1 MKKLAD
7 SSKSC
12 FNVFWINL
20 FSAFNPV
27 YFCTLTALCFFRKTP
42 VLERQSYNVLM
53 LAALYTFPWLC
64 SSALAK
70 YFLTKFSSRGV
81 VVYSK
86 LAEIAVALL
95 AVIFSLF
102 TDSLGFIPL
111 FAVAVLMGLIYSI
124 YRPALKTYAAE
135 MVSLRQTARFAAAV
149 ECATFIAIALGT
161 ITAAAAFYYEIPIYY
176 AVIFTLPVAWIGL
189 LSSFSLSPVYA
200 PKTTDT
206 YKDPFPLSPPAGLK
220 KQQRY
225 WELIFSGIGE
235 SYLFAS
241 LLLVPSMAI
250 HYFAFR
256 FKFDSSQVHQYF
268 YMGLPILGAAI
279 GTLWAGKRSRGNIE
293 IGLVPP
299 GAALMAL
306 SMLGIGV
313 LPFFADG
320 QFEKSLL
327 AILLLLFGFAAGTI
341 LVPLQ
346 SYQTYF
352 IKNDL
357 APAFFSWYYLLFS
370 TGILVAEGVTFLIY
384 FFNIGI
390 FIVMLTLSLV
400 TTAVAAV
407 LFFLMPQFLLRM
419 LIRILLAFFYR
430 LRIFH
435 GERLPETG
443 PALIIANRAS
453 FVDMLFISACTSRPI
468 RFMMHEHYFR
478 TPVLHHLY
486 KSVGFLEVPSK
497 RPKQLKQLIE
507 NTRQL
512 LRNGEL
518 ICVFPED
525 DITRNGTMSTF
536 RNGVGNL
543 VPPDQN
549 IPVIPMRIGMTWGS
563 IFSCSSAGKFKL
575 QMPSLRRH
583 PASVTI
589 GNPIAP
595 ETSAYEMRIIIS
607 ELAAETELVEDR
619 DDYPLHTRFVRYVKR
634 NMTGSLIM
642 QCESGVWQRPNNFLF
657 LWKMTLLSRYIRK
670 KLAADDEE
678 YVGIMLPNSIEMAKT
693 MLAIQMCDRTPA
705 VLNYTASQ
713 ESIRIAVEKADLRHI
728 ITTRKFIEK
737 MKLPV
742 LPQMVFLEDIEGR
755 VASWFSKL
763 RYFIS
768 LLALPANEIVRQT
781 SPGSWNDVQK
791 VGAVIFSS
799 GSTGI
804 PKGIMLTHHNIISD
818 VLSISNSLSW
828 KKSDCVVGNLPLFHS
843 FGMAVC
849 FWMPIVTG
857 TKTVL
862 IPNALDAASVAE
874 AMRKEQLTVLC
885 ATPGFLQ
892 IYMRRCVP
900 EDFNSLRIVITGAEK
915 LRPDVAEKF
924 HNMTGIVITEG
935 YGCTE
940 LSPVVSINLSD
951 SVSKL
956 GSHVVVPGS
965 IGPPLIGICAKVV
978 DPSTFELMP
987 EDTDGLLIVTGATV
1001 MKGYLGE
1008 PEKTKEVIRDN
1019 WYVTGDIARMSRN
1032 GFITLTG
1039 RLSRFSK
1046 IAGEMVPHE
1055 LVEREINNIV
1065 KPDDRIIAVCG
1076 GFDPERGE
1084 RLVVFYSDR
1093 KLIAPESIIK
1103 TLRGNGIPNLWIPKL
1118 ENFIFVEKIP
1128 ALGSGKLDLAALQEL
1143 ADEFC
1148 RKKEVVAKAL

>member
-7 SSKSC
+7 SSKNR
-12 FNVFWINL
+12 FNVFRISL
-20 FSAFNPV
+20 FSTFNPV
-27 YFCTLTALCFFRKTP
+27 YFCTLTALFFFHDAPIIDT
-42 VLERQSYNVLM
+42 QAYNVL
-53 LAALYTFPWLC
+53 LVAFLYTLPWLC
-64 SSALAK
+64 SSALSK
-70 YFLTKFSSRGV
+70 YLLTKYSSRGV
-81 VVYSK
+81 IVHSK
-86 LAEIAVALL
+86 LAELGVAFLAMLL
-95 AVIFSLF
+95 STV
-102 TDSLGFIPL
+102 TGQTGYIPL
-111 FAVAVLMGLIYSI
+111 FAVAVMLGLSYSI
-124 YRPALKTYAAE
+124 YRPALKTYAAV
-135 MVSLRQTARFAAAV
+135 MLSRQQTAGFAAAV
-149 ECATFIAIALGT
+149 ECGNFLAIVLGT
-161 ITAAAAFYYEIPIYY
+161 VTAAAMFYHDVPVYY
-176 AVIFTLPVAWIGL
+176 AVMLLFPMALLGL
-189 LSSFSLSPVYA
+189 TSSFSLSPVYA
-200 PKTTDT
+200 PAVTGK
-206 YKDPFPLSPPAGLK
+206 YQEPFPLSPPAGLK

-225 WELIFSGIGE
+225 RELIFTGFGE
-235 SYLFAS
+235 CYIFAS
-241 LLLVPSMAI
+241 IVLIPAMAIEFCSEYFNSGTALVP
-250 HYFAFR
+250 
-256 FKFDSSQVHQYF
+256 QYVF
-268 YMGLPILGAAI
+268 MGIPLIGAAAGVI
-279 GTLWAGKRSRGNIE
+279 SSGKRSKGNIE
-293 IGLVPP
+293 IGLVP
-299 GAALMAL
+299 A
-306 SMLGIGV
+306 GV
-313 LPFFADG
+313 LLMGATILGMAFLPQLNDL
-320 QFEKSLL
+320 QFNKSIL
-327 AILLLLFGFAAGTI
+327 AVLLLLFGFAAGSI

-352 IKNDL
+352 IKKEL

-370 TGILVAEGVTFLIY
+370 TGILLAEAAIFLIY
-384 FFNIGI
+384 FFNISI
-390 FIVMLTLSLV
+390 FAVMLTIFLLTMV
-400 TTAVAAV
+400 TAATI
-407 LFFLMPQFLLRM
+407 FALMPQFLLRM
-419 LIRILLAFFYR
+419 LIRVLLAFFYR
-430 LRIFH
+430 LKIFH

-443 PALIIANRAS
+443 PALLISNRAS

-478 TPVLHHLY
+478 TPILHSLY

-512 LRNGEL
+512 LKNGEL

-543 VPPDQN
+543 VPPDDD

-563 IFSCSSAGKFKL
+563 IFSCSNAGKFKL
-575 QMPSLRRH
+575 QLPTLRRH

-589 GNPIAP
+589 GNPIKP
-595 ETSAYEMRIIIS
+595 DTSAYEMRIIIS
-607 ELAAETELVEDR
+607 ELAAETELVPDR
-619 DDYPLHTRFVRYVKR
+619 DDYPLHTRFVRFVKR
-634 NMTGSLIM
+634 NISGSIIM
-642 QCESGVWQRPNNFLF
+642 QCESGKWIRPNNFMLMLRTALF
-657 LWKMTLLSRYIRK
+657 SRYLRK
-670 KLAADDEE
+670 NVVANDEE
-678 YVGIMLPNSIEMAKT
+678 YVGIMLPNSIDMAMC

-705 VLNYTASQ
+705 VLNYTASA
-713 ESIRIAVEKADLRHI
+713 EAIKVSIAKANLRHI
-728 ITTRKFIEK
+728 FTSRKFVEK
-737 MKLPV
+737 LNIPV
-742 LPQMVFLEDIEGR
+742 IPQMIFLEDIR
-755 VASWFSKL
+755 KTASWISFA
-763 RYFIS
+763 RYFIAM
-768 LLALPANEIVRQT
+768 LLLPANEIMRQL
-781 SPGSWNDVQK
+781 SPGSWNDVEK
-791 VGAVIFSS
+791 VGTVIFSS

-804 PKGIMLTHHNIISD
+804 PKGVMLTHHNIISD

-828 KKSDCVVGNLPLFHS
+828 KKSDSVVGNLPLFHS

-900 EDFNSLRIVITGAEK
+900 EDFHSLRIVITGAEK
-915 LRPDVAEKF
+915 LRQDVAEKF
-924 HNMTGIVITEG
+924 RNMTGIVITEG

-987 EDTDGLLIVTGATV
+987 EDTDGLLIVTGAVV

-1019 WYVTGDIARMSRN
+1019 WYITGDMARMSRN

-1076 GFDPERGE
+1076 TSDPVKGE
-1084 RLVVFYSDR
+1084 KLIVFYSDR
-1093 KLIAPESIIK
+1093 ELIAPESIIK
-1103 TLRGNGIPNLWIPKL
+1103 SLRANEIPNLWIPKQ
-1118 ENFIFVEKIP
+1118 ENFIYTDKIP
-1128 ALGSGKLDLAALQEL
+1128 VLGSGKLDLAALQRKTDEL
-1143 ADEFC
+1143 
-1148 RKKEVVAKAL
+1148 K